1 MPIITGPWRKPTNT
15 SADEKGG
22 IHDDETAQ
30 NLGFSGGTVA
40 GNLHMEQFPP
50 LLLAHFGD
58 AWWQTG
64 NLSMYFMTATQDMDP
79 VRCFLESL
87 DNNNT
92 SDVRVWME
100 NENGDRVMAGTAG
113 IGDTSN
119 SEISTRLANLR
130 PAHDLRTLAD
140 VRIGEPSPVLEAFA
154 SDASVDERMGVITE
168 PLACYQQG
176 PNRVLPIAP
185 LVQLFRGV
193 EPHVVP
199 LRDAYVGLYG
209 AIELQ
214 YYNGP
219 ITSNNTYNLTGKAI
233 GLSES
238 PKTEI
243 SWYEATLSDQATG
256 NPAARMIKMDRL
268 MKAASPLWE
277 NES

>member
-15 SADEKGG
+15 AADQKGG
-22 IHDDETAQ
+22 IHDDNTAQ
-30 NLGFSGGTVA
+30 NLGFAGGTVA

-50 LLLAHFGD
+50 LLLEHFGE

-64 NLSMYFMTATQDMDP
+64 NLSLYFMTATEGGDP
-79 VRCFLESL
+79 VRCFLETTA
-87 DNNNT
+87 DAQT

-100 NENGDRVMAGTAG
+100 NENGDTVMAGTAG
-113 IGDTSN
+113 IGSTSN
-119 SEISTRLANLR
+119 SEIATRLANLR

-140 VRIGEPSPVLEAFA
+140 VRIGEMSPVLEVTAT
-154 SDASVDERMGVITE
+154 DASVDERMLVITE
-168 PLACYQQG
+168 PLACYQEG

-185 LVQLFRGV
+185 LVELFRAV

-199 LRDAYVGLYG
+199 LKEAYVGLYG
-209 AIELQ
+209 AIEVQ

-219 ITSNNTYNLTGKAI
+219 ITSNNTYNLSGKAI

-243 SWYEATLSDQATG
+243 SWYEAVLNDQATG
-256 NPAARMIKMDRL
+256 APAARMIKMDRL
-268 MKAASPLWE
+268 MKAASPLWADE
-277 NES
+277 V